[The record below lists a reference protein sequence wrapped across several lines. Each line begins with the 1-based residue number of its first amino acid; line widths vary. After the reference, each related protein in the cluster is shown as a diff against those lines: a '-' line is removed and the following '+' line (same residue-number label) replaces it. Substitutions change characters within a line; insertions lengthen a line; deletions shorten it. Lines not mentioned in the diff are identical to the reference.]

1 MKKKIIIVTGDP
13 LSINTEIINKVWK
26 KINRHIQKKIVLIGN
41 YNLVS
46 SQLKKLKSK
55 ICLSKLEKLNDITKK
70 NDLKII
76 DVPIKNSSQYI
87 VDSLT
92 LAHELALNKE
102 KIKGIINCPIN
113 KRLIKSTNKLGV
125 TEFLASKDKI
135 NNGSEIM
142 MIYNKKL
149 SVVPLTT
156 HVNIKKIPIRIKSSL
171 IVNKIKN
178 LDKFYKNLFK
188 KKPKIGILGLNPHNG
203 EFNKKSEEVLQII
216 PAIKKLKK
224 FGLKVSGPLV
234 SDTAFVEKYK
244 DFNIIVGMYHDQVLT
259 PFKSLFHYDAIN
271 ITLGL
276 NYIRVSPD
284 HGPAADLVG
293 KNKANSLSLLK
304 CIKFIDKLN

>member
-102 KIKGIINCPIN
+102 KIKGIINWQQIKDPYIN
-113 KRLIKSTNKLGV
+113 LKLAVFMILSYTILIYL
-125 TEFLASKDKI
+125 L
-135 NNGSEIM
+135 
-142 MIYNKKL
+142 
-149 SVVPLTT
+149 
-156 HVNIKKIPIRIKSSL
+156 L
-171 IVNKIKN
+171 I
-178 LDKFYKNLFK
+178 
-188 KKPKIGILGLNPHNG
+188 
-203 EFNKKSEEVLQII
+203 
-216 PAIKKLKK
+216 
-224 FGLKVSGPLV
+224 
-234 SDTAFVEKYK
+234 
-244 DFNIIVGMYHDQVLT
+244 
-259 PFKSLFHYDAIN
+259 
-271 ITLGL
+271 
-276 NYIRVSPD
+276 
-284 HGPAADLVG
+284 
-293 KNKANSLSLLK
+293 LLYQW
-304 CIKFIDKLN
+304 L